1 MHILRCACSRTS
13 FKGGDA
19 MTTPFFKGGDAMT
32 VLPTLNN
39 SLLISQYFNTFYNF
53 SFSAFFIA

>member
-19 MTTPFFKGGDAMT
+19 MATPFFKKGDAMVT
-32 VLPTLNN
+32 
-39 SLLISQYFNTFYNF
+39 LLISQCFNIFYNF